1 MQFLGLGCA
10 CAHEDGVEAAVEHLV
25 DGQVLTDGRVAA
37 EDHSEFLD
45 FADFAAHHLFRQS
58 IFRNAEHQHASR
70 FRLHLED
77 LHREAFSRKVAGDG
91 KSGRSAAN
99 HRHASTR
106 LLRQPLADEL
116 HVAVEVGNEAF
127 QFAYSHRAFLLSEHA
142 MPLALTLVR
151 AYASAHGRQVALAVD
166 YVHGVSEIAHRQFV
180 NPVGNVLTDR
190 AALAA
195 LRCLA
200 VKASLCLVDSLEHS
214 ETFVGFRE
222 TLFCFSRLFHIYI

>member
-1 MQFLGLGCA
+1 
-10 CAHEDGVEAAVEHLV
+10 
-25 DGQVLTDGRVAA
+25 
-37 EDHSEFLD
+37 
-45 FADFAAHHLFRQS
+45 
-58 IFRNAEHQHASR
+58 
-70 FRLHLED
+70 
-77 LHREAFSRKVAGDG
+77 
-91 KSGRSAAN
+91 
-99 HRHASTR
+99 
-106 LLRQPLADEL
+106 
-116 HVAVEVGNEAF
+116 
-127 QFAYSHRAFLLSEHA
+127 